1 MEYLV
6 FVHRSIIIFLRKNFR
21 KMAQSGDAFRKQH
34 DTDELK
40 DPKLGDPI
48 TPEDQADNDNESVDI
63 EDIDKLHK
71 EAFGDEDNKSIG
83 DEINKDEEARVKDIV
98 YEEPES

>member
-1 MEYLV
+1 
-6 FVHRSIIIFLRKNFR
+6 
-21 KMAQSGDAFRKQH
+21 MAQSGDAFRKQH

-48 TPEDQADNDNESVDI
+48 TPEDQADNDNEGVDV

-71 EAFGDEDNKSIG
+71 EAFGNEDNRTIA
-83 DEINKDEEARVKDIV
+83 DEVEKNEIERLKGLKDDS
-98 YEEPES
+98 ES

>member
-34 DTDELK
+34 DTGELK
-40 DPKLGDPI
+40 DPKLGDPV
-48 TPEDQADNDNESVDI
+48 TPEDAADNDNEGVT
-63 EDIDKLHK
+63 EDIDKLHQ
-71 EAFGDEDNKSIG
+71 EAFGDEENKPIA
-83 DEINKDEEARVKDIV
+83 DEIGKDEEAIVKDIP